1 MCGNRQESLQ
11 LYTINGYISLQYY
24 QVTFT
29 CTQQVRKSVQRHK
42 YAEWTVFH
50 DDAGVDI
57 IGGWKGRYS
66 YYHM

>member
-1 MCGNRQESLQ
+1 MCGNKQQSSQ
-11 LYTINGYISLQYY
+11 VYNINGSISIKYY
-24 QVTFT
+24 QVIFT
-29 CTQQVRKSVQRHK
+29 CTQQVRKSVQRQ

-57 IGGWKGRYS
+57 IGGWN